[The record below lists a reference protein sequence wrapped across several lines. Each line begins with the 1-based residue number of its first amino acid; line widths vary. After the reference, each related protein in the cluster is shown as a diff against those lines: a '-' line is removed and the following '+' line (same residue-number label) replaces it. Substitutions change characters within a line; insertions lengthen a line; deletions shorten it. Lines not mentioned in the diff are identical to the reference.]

1 MIASLAM
8 PAFEPGSVWLVGAG
22 PGDPGLLTLHALH
35 ALEQA
40 DVVLHDAL
48 VSPDILALINPK
60 AHLEPVGKRAGRPSA
75 KQLLIS
81 QRLVEHAAAGRR
93 TVRLK
98 NGDPFVFGR
107 GGEEALA
114 LAAAGMP
121 FRVVP
126 GITAGVA
133 ASAYAGIPTTQRA
146 TAQSVAF
153 VTGHH
158 AGGGTARDV
167 DWSALAK
174 GADTLVL
181 YMSLRQIGGV
191 ACSLIEGGRSSLDP
205 VAFLTSTTTHDER
218 RTFTTLGKAAVTAGT
233 IDHAGPTLIVIG
245 DVVGLHDVLAPLQQT
260 APAQVSTHAHV
271 ISRITIGSPVAIT
284 GDVIVHPERP
294 SAQGHQA

>member
-1 MIASLAM
+1 MNAALAM

-48 VSPDILALINPK
+48 VPAAILALVNPTTR
-60 AHLEPVGKRAGRPSA
+60 LEPVGKRAGRPSA
-75 KQLLIS
+75 KQLRIS
-81 QRLVEHAAAGRR
+81 QQLVEHAAAGRR
-93 TVRLK
+93 VLRLK

-114 LAAAGMP
+114 LAAAEIP

-133 ASAYAGIPTTQRA
+133 APAYAGIPTTQRA

-158 AGGGTARDV
+158 AGGGGARDV
-167 DWSALAK
+167 DWAALAQ

-181 YMSLRQIGGV
+181 YMGLRQTGAIV
-191 ACSLIEGGRSSLDP
+191 SALIDAGRSPRDP
-205 VAFLTSTTTHDER
+205 VVFLTDATTAHER
-218 RTFTTLGKAAVTAGT
+218 RMVTTLGDATARAAAL
-233 IDHAGPTLIVIG
+233 DASGPTLIVIG
-245 DVVGLHDVLAPLQQT
+245 EVVDMHAILAPMQQT
-260 APAQVSTHAHV
+260 TPAFIQ
-271 ISRITIGSPVAIT
+271 P
-284 GDVIVHPERP
+284 DIVNQPKHLA
-294 SAQGHQA
+294 AQGHQP

>member
-1 MIASLAM
+1 M
-8 PAFEPGSVWLVGAG
+8 PEFQPGSVWLVGAG
-22 PGDPGLLTLHALH
+22 PGDPGLLTLHALV

-40 DVVLHDAL
+40 DVVLHDSL
-48 VSPDILALINPK
+48 VSPDILALINPS
-60 AHLEPVGKRAGRPSA
+60 ARLEPVGKRAGRPSA
-75 KQLLIS
+75 KQLHIS
-81 QRLVEHAAAGRR
+81 HRLVKHAAAGCRV
-93 TVRLK
+93 VRLK

-114 LAAAGMP
+114 LAATSIP

-133 ASAYAGIPTTQRA
+133 APAYAGIPTTQRA

-167 DWSALAK
+167 DWSGLAK

-181 YMSLRQIGGV
+181 YMGLRQTGGI
-191 ACSLIEGGRSSLDP
+191 ARALIEGGRSTLEP
-205 VAFLTSTTTHDER
+205 VAFLTDATTPNER
-218 RTFTTLGKAAVTAGT
+218 RTVTTLGEAASVASQ

-245 DVVGLHDVLAPLQQT
+245 EVVDMHAILAPLQQST
-260 APAQVSTHAHV
+260 PAAVMPNTIAAPLSPPAQ
-271 ISRITIGSPVAIT
+271 GSLP
-284 GDVIVHPERP
+284 
-294 SAQGHQA
+294 